1 MALHQKWIDASAVLT
16 IVTFAGPVL
25 ALAGSAAPY
34 KPPSTP
40 PPVRQ
45 QFNNAAPPPSPPP
58 PKQKVNNSSGT
69 ATGSRAAT
77 TSGAATQSGK
87 PNTATSTQTG
97 PKPTVQSLM
106 EAFRAAA
113 AKGAPGNPK
122 IQGGS
127 SQNGSRNA
135 RLDQE
140 NVQAPSNQQPSLE
153 VRKRQEQLRQQQLEQ
168 ERLRRQRQLQLQQ
181 QQTAKP

>member
-1 MALHQKWIDASAVLT
+1 MALHRKWINASAVLT

-34 KPPSTP
+34 KPASTT

-58 PKQKVNNSSGT
+58 PKQKVNNASGT
-69 ATGSRAAT
+69 ATGSGAAT
-77 TSGAATQSGK
+77 TSGAAAQSGK
-87 PNTATSTQTG
+87 LNTTTSTQTG
-97 PKPTVQSLM
+97 SKPAAQSLM

-122 IQGGS
+122 VQGGS
-127 SQNGSRNA
+127 NQSGSRNA

-153 VRKRQEQLRQQQLEQ
+153 ARKRQERQQQLEQ

-181 QQTAKP
+181 QQAAKP

>member
-1 MALHQKWIDASAVLT
+1 MALHRKWINASAVLT
-16 IVTFAGPVL
+16 LATFAGPVL

-34 KPPSTP
+34 KPASTP
-40 PPVRQ
+40 PPVKQ
-45 QFNNAAPPPSPPP
+45 QFNNAAPPPSPP
-58 PKQKVNNSSGT
+58 KQKVNNASGT
-69 ATGSRAAT
+69 AT
-77 TSGAATQSGK
+77 TSGAAAQSGK
-87 PNTATSTQTG
+87 PNTTTSTQTG
-97 PKPTVQSLM
+97 SKPTAQSLM

-127 SQNGSRNA
+127 GQSSSRNA

-153 VRKRQEQLRQQQLEQ
+153 VRKRQEQQRQQQLEQ

-181 QQTAKP
+181 QQAAKP

>member
-1 MALHQKWIDASAVLT
+1 MALHRKWINASAVLT

-34 KPPSTP
+34 KPASTP
-40 PPVRQ
+40 PAVKQ
-45 QFNNAAPPPSPPP
+45 QFNNAAPASPPPPP
-58 PKQKVNNSSGT
+58 PKQKVNNASGT
-69 ATGSRAAT
+69 ATASG
-77 TSGAATQSGK
+77 GAATQSGK
-87 PNTATSTQTG
+87 PNTTTSTQTG

-127 SQNGSRNA
+127 SQTGSRNA

-140 NVQAPSNQQPSLE
+140 NAQAPSNQGDKPTVE
-153 VRKRQEQLRQQQLEQ
+153 MRKRQEQQRQQQLEQ

-181 QQTAKP
+181 QAAKP

>member
-1 MALHQKWIDASAVLT
+1 MALHRKWINASAVLT

-34 KPPSTP
+34 KPASTP
-40 PPVRQ
+40 PAVKQ
-45 QFNNAAPPPSPPP
+45 QFNNAAPPPPP
-58 PKQKVNNSSGT
+58 PKQKVNNASGT
-69 ATGSRAAT
+69 ATS
-77 TSGAATQSGK
+77 SGAATQSGK
-87 PNTATSTQTG
+87 PNTTTSTQTG

-113 AKGAPGNPK
+113 SKGAPGNPK

-127 SQNGSRNA
+127 SQSGSRNT

-140 NVQAPSNQQPSLE
+140 NAQAASNQYDKPTVE
-153 VRKRQEQLRQQQLEQ
+153 MRKRQEQQRQQQLEQ

-181 QQTAKP
+181 QAAKP

>member
-1 MALHQKWIDASAVLT
+1 MTVHRKWINASAALT

-34 KPPSTP
+34 KPASTP
-40 PPVRQ
+40 PAVKQ
-45 QFNNAAPPPSPPP
+45 QFNNAAPASPPPPP
-58 PKQKVNNSSGT
+58 PKQKVNNASGT
-69 ATGSRAAT
+69 ATS
-77 TSGAATQSGK
+77 SGAATQSGK
-87 PNTATSTQTG
+87 PNTTTSTQTG

-113 AKGAPGNPK
+113 AKGGLGNPK

-127 SQNGSRNA
+127 SQSGSRNA

-140 NVQAPSNQQPSLE
+140 NVQAPSNQGDKPTVE
-153 VRKRQEQLRQQQLEQ
+153 MRKRQEQQRQQQLEQ

-181 QQTAKP
+181 QQAAKP

>member
-1 MALHQKWIDASAVLT
+1 MALHRKWINASAVLT
-16 IVTFAGPVL
+16 LATFAGPVL

-34 KPPSTP
+34 KPASTP
-40 PPVRQ
+40 PPVKQ
-45 QFNNAAPPPSPPP
+45 QFNNAAPPPSPP
-58 PKQKVNNSSGT
+58 KQKVNNASG
-69 ATGSRAAT
+69 T
-77 TSGAATQSGK
+77 TSGAAAQSGK
-87 PNTATSTQTG
+87 PNTTTSTQTG
-97 PKPTVQSLM
+97 SKPTAQSLM

-127 SQNGSRNA
+127 GQSGSRNA

-153 VRKRQEQLRQQQLEQ
+153 VRKRQEQQRQQQQQQLEQ
-168 ERLRRQRQLQLQQ
+168 ERQRRQRQLQLQQ
-181 QQTAKP
+181 QAAKP

>member
-1 MALHQKWIDASAVLT
+1 MALHRKWINASAVLT
-16 IVTFAGPVL
+16 LATFAGPVL

-34 KPPSTP
+34 KPASTP
-40 PPVRQ
+40 PPVKQ
-45 QFNNAAPPPSPPP
+45 QFNNAAPPPSPP
-58 PKQKVNNSSGT
+58 KQKVNNASG
-69 ATGSRAAT
+69 T
-77 TSGAATQSGK
+77 TSGAAAQSGK
-87 PNTATSTQTG
+87 PNTTTSTQTG
-97 PKPTVQSLM
+97 SKPTAQSLM

-127 SQNGSRNA
+127 GQSGSRNA

-153 VRKRQEQLRQQQLEQ
+153 VRKRQEQQRQQQLEQ
-168 ERLRRQRQLQLQQ
+168 ERQRRQRQLQLQQ
-181 QQTAKP
+181 QAAKP

>member
-1 MALHQKWIDASAVLT
+1 MALHRKWINASAVLT

-34 KPPSTP
+34 KPASTP
-40 PPVRQ
+40 PAVKQ
-45 QFNNAAPPPSPPP
+45 QFNNTAPPPPP
-58 PKQKVNNSSGT
+58 PKQKVNNASGT
-69 ATGSRAAT
+69 ATA
-77 TSGAATQSGK
+77 SGAATQSGK
-87 PNTATSTQTG
+87 PNTTTSTQTG
-97 PKPTVQSLM
+97 SKPTAQSLM
-106 EAFRAAA
+106 DAFRAAA
-113 AKGAPGNPK
+113 AKGGLGNPK

-127 SQNGSRNA
+127 SQSGSRNA

-153 VRKRQEQLRQQQLEQ
+153 VRKRQEQQRQQQLEQ

-181 QQTAKP
+181 QQQAAKP

>member
-1 MALHQKWIDASAVLT
+1 MTLHRKWINASAVLT

-34 KPPSTP
+34 KPASTP
-40 PPVRQ
+40 PAVKQ
-45 QFNNAAPPPSPPP
+45 QFNNAAPASPPPPP
-58 PKQKVNNSSGT
+58 PKQKVNNASGT
-69 ATGSRAAT
+69 ATASG
-77 TSGAATQSGK
+77 GAATQSGK
-87 PNTATSTQTG
+87 PNTTTSTQTG

-127 SQNGSRNA
+127 SQTGSRNA

-140 NVQAPSNQQPSLE
+140 NAQAPSNQGDKPTVE
-153 VRKRQEQLRQQQLEQ
+153 MRKRQEQQLEQ

-181 QQTAKP
+181 QQAAKP